1 MWGELP
7 SWGFYLRHA
16 QGISMKN
23 ITMSFRED
31 DFRPA
36 IVMDDV
42 SSSTISDVRIPSV
55 KEMPMFHLNNSK
67 DVKLLQLKIPVAEE
81 KAVLKTNY
89 N

>member
-1 MWGELP
+1 
-7 SWGFYLRHA
+7 
-16 QGISMKN
+16 MKN
-23 ITMSFRED
+23 VTLSFRED

-42 SSSTISDVRIPSV
+42 SSSTIADIKISSV
-55 KEMPMFHLNNSK
+55 KEMPIFHLNNTS
-67 DVKLLQLKIPVAEE
+67 DVKLLKLKIPVGEE